1 MRFQPAYEQSLIEN
15 EKSFFSLKSRN
26 KSLQIN
32 AIILRFLSVRIMFVN
47 TFLWNFHSKSSF
59 QSNSFLFV
67 QKFLVSLLPANQV
80 FDFFSRYLN
89 ALSARK
95 WEKSK
100 LWISFQSNSFLFVQ
114 KLLVSLLPANQ
125 VLNFFSRYLNA
136 LSACKWEKSET
147 QKSEFIFL
155 SATTLSSFPIF
166 SP

>member
-1 MRFQPAYEQSLIEN
+1 
-15 EKSFFSLKSRN
+15 
-26 KSLQIN
+26 
-32 AIILRFLSVRIMFVN
+32 MFVN

-59 QSNSFLFV
+59 QSDSFQFV
-67 QKFLVSLLPANQV
+67 QKLLVSLPPVNQV
-80 FDFFSRYLN
+80 FDFFSRCLN

-136 LSACKWEKSET
+136 LSACKWEKSESHEVWVCFSVCLYPIELYNL
-147 QKSEFIFL
+147 QSLVVAVVKLKVKNL
-155 SATTLSSFPIF
+155 SL
-166 SP
+166 